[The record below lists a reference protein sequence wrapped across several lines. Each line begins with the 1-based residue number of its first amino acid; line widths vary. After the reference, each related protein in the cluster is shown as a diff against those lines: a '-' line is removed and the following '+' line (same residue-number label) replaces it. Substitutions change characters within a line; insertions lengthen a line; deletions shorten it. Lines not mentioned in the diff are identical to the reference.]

1 VDEPASTCA
10 AAGVARPAQAV
21 RLRLRRGVRRLMAV
35 HVEEISSSVSAEP
48 EPGTTGLGHQR
59 SWDLL
64 AQFAV
69 MRERIAEDH
78 VRTQAEGFDD

>member
-1 VDEPASTCA
+1 
-10 AAGVARPAQAV
+10 
-21 RLRLRRGVRRLMAV
+21 MAV